1 MYDHTFYRGRK
12 HFCQY
17 HLQFFSTKETLKS
30 LIKGG
35 FKINGKQKIIMPL
48 KK

>member
-1 MYDHTFYRGRK
+1 MNDHTFYRERK

-17 HLQFFSTKETLKS
+17 HLQFFSTKS
-30 LIKGG
+30 LIKDG